1 MAIAKVIYKT
11 SAEDTGTVWMD
22 TTQKT
27 VTAGTMLS
35 GTTALKNDGTDVTG
49 NIASKSSSDLTA
61 SNLTVSAP
69 AGYYASAASK
79 TLSDE
84 NLTAGNIKKDVT
96 IFGTTGTYEGGSAT
110 LITKSITANGTYNAS
125 SDNADGYS
133 SVTVNVSGGGGTVEP
148 KDVNFIDYDGTLVA
162 SKTKAEINAMTSD
175 ADLPANPSHTGL
187 TAQGWNWTV
196 AQLKAQLLAMPDDPV
211 TVGQMYIT
219 SSGKTEIDV
228 TMQDGRLS
236 PILTIA
242 VNGTVTVDWGDNTTA
257 DTVTGTSLTS
267 RKDVS
272 HTYAS
277 AGDYTIFIGVT
288 SGSFTFYGSTS
299 YLILRKN
306 TKVDDSRV
314 YANCVKAVR
323 LGSGIASIGQ
333 YAFYYCSSLSSI
345 TIPSNVTSISNNA
358 FQCCY
363 YLASITI
370 PSGVTSISNT
380 LFYYCYSLA
389 SITIPSGVTSI
400 GASVFSYCYSLASI
414 TIPSG
419 VTSIGNNAF
428 TSCYSLAS
436 ITIPSGVTSIGTS
449 VFTYCYS
456 LASLIIQSGITSIS
470 NNAFQGCYSL
480 ASITIPSVVTSI
492 GNSAFSACCG
502 MAEYHFKPTTVPTFG
517 TTVFNGI
524 VSDCIIYV
532 PSSKLTDY
540 KNAGNMDTYAS
551 YMQGE

>member
-11 SAEDTGTVWMD
+11 SAEDSGTVWMD

-61 SNLTVSAP
+61 NNLTVTAP

-96 IFGTTGTYEGGSAT
+96 IFGTTGTYEGSG
-110 LITKSITANGTYNAS
+110 
-125 SDNADGYS
+125 
-133 SVTVNVSGGGGTVEP
+133 GGGGTVEP

-211 TVGQMYIT
+211 TVGQMYVT
-219 SSGKTEIDV
+219 TSGKTEIDV
-228 TMQDGRLS
+228 TMQDGRLD

-257 DTVTGTSLTS
+257 DTVTGTSLTT
-267 RKDVS
+267 RKSVS

-277 AGDYTIFIGVT
+277 AGDYMISIGIT
-288 SGSFTFYGSTS
+288 SGSFTFYCTS
-299 YLILRKN
+299 AYTILRKGTSAN
-306 TKVDDSRV
+306 VNRV
-314 YANCVKAVR
+314 YTNCVKAVR
-323 LGSGIASIGQ
+323 LGNGITSIGQ
-333 YAFYYCSSLSSI
+333 YAFYYCASLTSITIPKTVTDLSNGVFEYCFNLDSITIPKGITIINTNAFYYCYTLTHISLPSSTTTLETYAFQYCVCLTDITLPNAVTIIGDSAFSNCFALAHIAISNAVTTIGANSFSSCYVLTSI
-345 TIPSNVTSISNNA
+345 TIPSS
-358 FQCCY
+358 
-363 YLASITI
+363 
-370 PSGVTSISNT
+370 
-380 LFYYCYSLA
+380 
-389 SITIPSGVTSI
+389 
-400 GASVFSYCYSLASI
+400 
-414 TIPSG
+414 
-419 VTSIGNNAF
+419 
-428 TSCYSLAS
+428 
-436 ITIPSGVTSIGTS
+436 
-449 VFTYCYS
+449 
-456 LASLIIQSGITSIS
+456 
-470 NNAFQGCYSL
+470 
-480 ASITIPSVVTSI
+480 VTSI
-492 GNSAFSACCG
+492 GNSAFSTCYG
-502 MAEYHFKPTTVPTFG
+502 MAEYHILPTSVPSGG
-517 TTVFNGI
+517 TTMFNNI
-524 VSDCIIYV
+524 QSDCVIYV
-532 PSSKLTDY
+532 PSAKLSDY
-540 KNAGNMDTYAS
+540 QAASNWSTYAS